1 MILYTSI
8 VFLLLAGL
16 TTAQNATEAAAA
28 NATRGPPT
36 PTPPQTLSV
45 ECTHEHMMV
54 YLQHLP
60 HHTNLDMDR
69 VNLKDANC
77 KLSDLGN
84 FNRTHLWMTV
94 PFDSCMT
101 NHTTSDETITYANSI
116 IAETRASQGSFLI
129 SREFQA
135 EFPFKC
141 TYPRSAILSVASFSP
156 REKVIYTRTAEF
168 GNFTFTMDMYPTDQY
183 EAPYDSYPV
192 NKDLN
197 DKMYLEVKVMSNDSQ
212 LVLIPEKCWA
222 TPSQDQDDDKSFA
235 FIEDG
240 CGKDATLVFDYEE
253 NAAQQFYLD
262 AFRFLG
268 VSADTVVYL
277 HCAVEA
283 CRKGDSDSRCAEGC
297 KADNSTRRRR
307 SLTLDAV
314 AQQTVTIGPV
324 SRKITAAPVEK
335 ERKSV
340 SSMTVIAAVAGVL
353 GVVVLALIV
362 ALVVLYKR
370 FHGPQNAASVVY
382 SRTSSEDNKQ
392 LV

>member
-1 MILYTSI
+1 MILYTF
-8 VFLLLAGL
+8 VVLLLLGF
-16 TTAQNATEAAAA
+16 TNAQNAT
-28 NATRGPPT
+28 NATDAPPGPT
-36 PTPPQTLSV
+36 TAPPPDSLSV
-45 ECTHEHMMV
+45 VCTHEYMMV
-54 YLQHLP
+54 YLEHTQHP
-60 HHTNLDMDR
+60 NLDMDR
-69 VNLKDANC
+69 VTLKDVNC
-77 KLSDLGN
+77 KLADLGD
-84 FNRTHLWMTV
+84 FNRTHLWMEA

-101 NHTTSDETITYANSI
+101 NHSTEGDTITYANSI

-168 GNFTFTMDMYPTDQY
+168 GNFTFMMDMYPTDQY

-192 NKDLN
+192 QKDLN
-197 DKMYLEVKVMSNDSQ
+197 DEMYLEVKVLSNDSK

-222 TPSQDQDDDKSFA
+222 TPSSDPDDDKSYA

-240 CGKDATLVFDYEE
+240 CGEDETLVYNYEE
-253 NAAQQFYLD
+253 NAVQQFSMG
-262 AFRFLG
+262 AFRFMG
-268 VSADTVVYL
+268 ESADPVVYL

-283 CRKGDSDSRCAEGC
+283 CRKGDNSSRCAQGC
-297 KADNSTRRRR
+297 VEDNGKRRRR
-307 SLTLDAV
+307 SLVLDSV
-314 AQQTVTIGPV
+314 AQQTVTVGPV
-324 SRKITAAPVEK
+324 YKTDAAPAAN

-340 SSMTVIAAVAGVL
+340 SSLTVIAAVAGVL

-362 ALVVLYKR
+362 ALVVIYKR
-370 FHGPQNAASVVY
+370 HHTQNAARAVY
-382 SRTSSEDNKQ
+382 SRTSSEDKKQ